1 MFQNRVAFITGV
13 AHGIGR
19 AAALELADNRVDL
32 FLADINKD
40 GLEQT
45 ASLAREKGVRV
56 ECAVL
61 DVSDEQAVYKAVADA
76 EAAFGKIDILINN
89 AGIYNTYHL
98 FEDSDSAEWKKK
110 IDINILGTMY
120 PTKAVIAGMRAR
132 SYGRIINIASVAG
145 VYGIV
150 NMVDYSMSK
159 GAIIGF
165 TKALAKELATAGITV
180 NAVSPGS
187 IEVSGGGNTMPE
199 HSFMGRAGTPEECA
213 HMIVFLASDE
223 ASYVSGQNVQVDGCR
238 KKM

>member
-19 AAALELADNRVDL
+19 AVALELADNRVDL
-32 FLADINKD
+32 ILADINKD

-45 ASLAREKGVRV
+45 VSLAREKGVRA
-56 ECAVL
+56 EGIVL
-61 DVSDEQAVYKAVADA
+61 DVSDEEAVYQAVANA

-89 AGIYNTYHL
+89 AGIYNTFHP
-98 FEDSDSAEWKKK
+98 FDESDSSEWKQK
-110 IDINILGTMY
+110 IDINILGTLY
-120 PTKAVIAGMRAR
+120 PTRAVIAGMKKRA
-132 SYGRIINIASVAG
+132 YGRIINIASVAG
-145 VYGIV
+145 IYGIAT
-150 NMVDYSMSK
+150 MADYSMTK

-165 TKALAKELATAGITV
+165 TKALAKELTAAGITV

-199 HSFMGRAGTPEECA
+199 HSFLGRAGTPEECA

-223 ASYVSGQNVQVDGCR
+223 ASYISGQNVAVDGCR